1 MAADGEPPEQP
12 DVLYCHVVG
21 SANLG
26 NPSDFHWIGGGKKHT
41 LLPFLGKLLGNF
53 SVQTRVYG
61 ETFTVQGP
69 YAGVLGW
76 PAQCAEG
83 DRRCWPDA
91 DKANMKEVMKGA
103 KESGVHFKVPNGQGH
118 F

>member
-1 MAADGEPPEQP
+1 MDHFERCWNIRTQ
-12 DVLYCHVVG
+12 
-21 SANLG
+21 NR
-26 NPSDFHWIGGGKKHT
+26 
-41 LLPFLGKLLGNF
+41 
-53 SVQTRVYG
+53 RVYG

-91 DKANMKEVMKGA
+91 VKAQQR
-103 KESGVHFKVPNGQGH
+103 SVPPFLPKLEAAGG
-118 F
+118 FALPLA

>member
-1 MAADGEPPEQP
+1 
-12 DVLYCHVVG
+12 
-21 SANLG
+21 
-26 NPSDFHWIGGGKKHT
+26 
-41 LLPFLGKLLGNF
+41 
-53 SVQTRVYG
+53 
-61 ETFTVQGP
+61 VQGP